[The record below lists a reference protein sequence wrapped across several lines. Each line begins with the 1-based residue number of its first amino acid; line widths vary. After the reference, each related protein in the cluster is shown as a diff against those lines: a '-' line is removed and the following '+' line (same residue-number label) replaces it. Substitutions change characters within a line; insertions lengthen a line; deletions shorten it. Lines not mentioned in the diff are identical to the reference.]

1 MAQHEIAKNQKKNE
15 KYYNRGARYRK
26 LEIGDK
32 VLLMIPVKTD
42 KLKLRWDGPFIV
54 KEKVGD
60 FDYRIEMRDG
70 KIRIYHI
77 NMLKKYNERGKDIC
91 EDTEEVTMSTI
102 VTVVN
107 DCENGEEE
115 DELFVR
121 YNGKKKGRYRDVM
134 INPNLNDEKKKELIR
149 KSMRLKNWKY

>member
-1 MAQHEIAKNQKKNE
+1 
-15 KYYNRGARYRK
+15 
-26 LEIGDK
+26 
-32 VLLMIPVKTD
+32 MIPVKTD

-91 EDTEEVTMSTI
+91 EETEEVTMSTI

-107 DCENGEEE
+107 DCENGEEA